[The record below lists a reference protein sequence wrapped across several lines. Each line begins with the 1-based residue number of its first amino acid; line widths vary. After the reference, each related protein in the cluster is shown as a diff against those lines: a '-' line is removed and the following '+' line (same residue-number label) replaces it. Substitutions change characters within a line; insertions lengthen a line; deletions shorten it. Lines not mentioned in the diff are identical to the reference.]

1 VGQQENTPVGRT
13 EAKMRGREGGMACT
27 MNPGGSDRTTGSL
40 ACDELGE
47 RSGARDFAE
56 TPAIEPTST

>member
-1 VGQQENTPVGRT
+1 
-13 EAKMRGREGGMACT
+13 MACT